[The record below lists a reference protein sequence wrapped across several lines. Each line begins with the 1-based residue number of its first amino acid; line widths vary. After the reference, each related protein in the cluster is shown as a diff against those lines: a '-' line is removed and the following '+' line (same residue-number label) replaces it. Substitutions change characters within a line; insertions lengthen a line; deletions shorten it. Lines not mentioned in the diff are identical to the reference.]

1 MEDLAH
7 LDDTIFEE
15 NEYTADRMQRLWPKY
30 TMSNAALTA
39 TCGSP
44 PIPLHSQSDE
54 TSPSEIAMFDILT
67 DLINIPTHEYQKHT
81 SAAKTARATNLL
93 YLSLLPNLNFR
104 RTNSY
109 SAIYTIWSELFNFV
123 KQIPIEHE
131 AMQRL
136 LDFIAELKKIDVQV
150 LHIWGR
156 DIRLWD
162 ELPLLNPE
170 FIEEWDQRDG
180 VEWDRLQMFRDKL
193 EADGVYVIHDL
204 RRTVAREN

>member
-1 MEDLAH
+1 
-7 LDDTIFEE
+7 
-15 NEYTADRMQRLWPKY
+15 
-30 TMSNAALTA
+30 MSNAALTA
-39 TCGSP
+39 TCGNP
-44 PIPLHSQSDE
+44 PIPLRSQSDE
-54 TSPSEIAMFDILT
+54 TSPSGTAMFNFLT

-81 SAAKTARATNLL
+81 SAAKTARATNSL
-93 YLSLLPNLNFR
+93 YLSLLPDPNFR

-136 LDFIAELKKIDVQV
+136 IDFIAELKKIGVQV
-150 LHIWGR
+150 LHIWRR

-193 EADGVYVIHDL
+193 EANGVYVIHDL